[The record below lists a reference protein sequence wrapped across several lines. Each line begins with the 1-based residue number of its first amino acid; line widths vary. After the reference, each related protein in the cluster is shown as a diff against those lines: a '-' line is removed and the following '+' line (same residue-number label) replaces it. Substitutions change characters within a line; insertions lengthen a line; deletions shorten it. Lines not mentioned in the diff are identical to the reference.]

1 MDRLRKRL
9 PPIKDL
15 VPDGFTLLIATAIVA
30 LLLLV
35 ILLVA
40 TLLGGEVAWFTR
52 A

>member
-9 PPIKDL
+9 PSIKDL

-30 LLLLV
+30 LLLV

-40 TLLGGEVAWFTR
+40 TLLWGEVAWFTR

>member
-9 PPIKDL
+9 PSIKDL

-30 LLLLV
+30 LLLV

-40 TLLGGEVAWFTR
+40 AK
-52 A
+52 

>member
-9 PPIKDL
+9 PSIKDL
-15 VPDGFTLLIATAIVA
+15 VPDGFTLLIPTAIVA
-30 LLLLV
+30 LLLV

-40 TLLGGEVAWFTR
+40 TLLWGEVAWFTR

>member
-9 PPIKDL
+9 PSIKDL

-30 LLLLV
+30 LLLV

-40 TLLGGEVAWFTR
+40 ALLWGEVAWFTR